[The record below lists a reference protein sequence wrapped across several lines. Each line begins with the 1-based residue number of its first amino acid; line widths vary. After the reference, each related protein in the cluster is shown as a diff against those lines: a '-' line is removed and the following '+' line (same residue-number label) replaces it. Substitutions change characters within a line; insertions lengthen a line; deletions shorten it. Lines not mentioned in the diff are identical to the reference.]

1 MKKILD
7 FTVKE
12 NRRLNA
18 DNFLLVLH
26 SIEDVYKRQ
35 LANWTSGGENSL
47 SLLSNIRYFWNYNRN
62 NTSWE
67 NWVHYRFGFMKNGDE
82 DIRKNEDRFELNSK
96 LGQRAFKHWYYTCL
110 LYTSMAGLW
119 YTSSST

>member
-1 MKKILD
+1 MSQGK
-7 FTVKE
+7 
-12 NRRLNA
+12 
-18 DNFLLVLH
+18 
-26 SIEDVYKRQ
+26 

-96 LGQRAFKHWYYTCL
+96 LGQRAFKHWYYTAQFNVL
-110 LYTSMAGLW
+110 PSFSTPTSIRRIRTRNWLPIL
-119 YTSSST
+119 

>member
-1 MKKILD
+1 MQAGQLH
-7 FTVKE
+7 
-12 NRRLNA
+12 RRYWTYYSEVELA
-18 DNFLLVLH
+18 M
-26 SIEDVYKRQ
+26 SQGK
-35 LANWTSGGENSL
+35 LANWTSGGEKSL

-96 LGQRAFKHWYYTCL
+96 LG
-110 LYTSMAGLW
+110 SAGSGQETGCQF
-119 YTSSST
+119 YEPGRFHPVIGS